1 MKILIVRMFAE
12 ELNIYNYNCQ
22 EIGLAKSLIKK
33 GNTCDIVLYTSKK
46 ESYEE
51 DYIFDNNQK
60 IHIYYLRAMKFLKN
74 CFYEKKLYN
83 IVSKYDVVQTAE
95 YDQIANVKLKRFCK
109 KMIIYH
115 GPYRSN
121 FTWKYNIKCF
131 FSDLYYLFKRSYK
144 ETQCIAKS
152 NLAEQFLR
160 KKGFN
165 NVTTIGVGLD
175 LDKFTSKDDRKPQ
188 IIDEL
193 YVKKNN
199 NQYKYLLYIGK
210 IEKRRNTIFL
220 INLMEKIVNKDK
232 NIKLIIVGKGDYK
245 YKKRCLKLID
255 NKKISDNIIIIDSL
269 KQNELTYLYKMCDI
283 FLFPTEYDIFG
294 MVLLEANYF
303 KIPYISTKNGGS
315 SMIEKNNYLTLDLDK
330 WEKRITDILNNNKK
344 ELNNE
349 VFEFTWKQL
358 ADKFINQYKK

>member
-1 MKILIVRMFAE
+1 MKILIIRMFADV
-12 ELNIYNYNCQ
+12 LNINNYNCQ
-22 EIGLAKSLIKK
+22 EIGLAKSLIRK
-33 GNTCDIVLYTSKK
+33 GNVCDIVLFTNKK

-51 DYIFDNNQK
+51 DYIFDNDK
-60 IHIYYLRAMKFLKN
+60 VIHIYFLTAKKMLKN
-74 CFYEKKLYN
+74 CFYEKKIYQ
-83 IVSKYDVVQTAE
+83 IVKKYDVVQTAE

-115 GPYRSN
+115 GPYSSK
-121 FTWKYNIKCF
+121 FTWKYNIKCL
-131 FSDLYYLFKRSYK
+131 FSDLYFLFHKSYK
-144 ETQCIAKS
+144 DTPCIAKS
-152 NLAEQFLR
+152 ELAKEFLQ

-245 YKKRCLKLID
+245 YKKRCL
-255 NKKISDNIIIIDSL
+255 
-269 KQNELTYLYKMCDI
+269 Y
-283 FLFPTEYDIFG
+283 TE
-294 MVLLEANYF
+294 
-303 KIPYISTKNGGS
+303 
-315 SMIEKNNYLTLDLDK
+315 
-330 WEKRITDILNNNKK
+330 
-344 ELNNE
+344 
-349 VFEFTWKQL
+349 
-358 ADKFINQYKK
+358 NQS